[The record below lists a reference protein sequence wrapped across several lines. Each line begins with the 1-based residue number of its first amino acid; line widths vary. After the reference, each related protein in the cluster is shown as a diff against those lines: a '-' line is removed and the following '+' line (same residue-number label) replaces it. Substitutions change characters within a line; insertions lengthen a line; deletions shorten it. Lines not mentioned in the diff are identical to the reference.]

1 MQCVAKV
8 LLLYLD
14 FIFSGDVFVG
24 RRGKA
29 KNGHGMNM
37 YGHFIVKAVFLQLIE
52 DYNINRQGIRV
63 CGMCCH

>member
-1 MQCVAKV
+1 MWNHSD
-8 LLLYLD
+8 LLLSS

-24 RRGKA
+24 RRGKD

-52 DYNINRQGIRV
+52 DYRINKPSTKVRNISAF
-63 CGMCCH
+63 